1 MPHLITHHTIYMYIR
16 KRFEPIS
23 NLTIFLCLYQKC
35 INPEKKIDFSYGWEM
50 YIFEASLEEEGAAAH
65 DEQLLGGPPGPGGGG
80 GPGPQAQGRLT

>member
-1 MPHLITHHTIYMYIR
+1 
-16 KRFEPIS
+16 
-23 NLTIFLCLYQKC
+23 
-35 INPEKKIDFSYGWEM
+35 M